1 MVRRK
6 QAQDNNK
13 YRFYVA
19 QDDLFIDLNLVQF
32 GWEKCEPLHQFGP
45 AVRNHFLFHYIIDGK
60 GRLDTSNQTFLL
72 SKGQGF
78 LLCPG
83 QISSYFADPDDPW
96 FYTWVE
102 FDGLRA
108 RQSLTLAGL
117 SEQQPVYNS
126 IEPDNHSIQDC
137 MLRIINEAERSPIH
151 LTGLGMIL
159 LDEIV
164 QTSRTRIE
172 VEKKSLRD
180 FYMREALNYIE
191 GNYMHDISIEEI
203 ADASGLNRSYFS
215 RIFKETFSLSPQ
227 RFLLQYRMNKAA
239 ELLKYSQL
247 PINAVSS
254 SVGYENQLHFSRAF
268 RNVFNISPSE
278 YRGTHHVQSPS
289 TQRIT
294 GRQ

>member
-1 MVRRK
+1 MIKRR
-6 QAQDNNK
+6 QIQDENK

-32 GWEKCEPLHQFGP
+32 GWERCEPLHQFGP

-60 GRLDTSNQTFLL
+60 GRLETNDQTYNL

-117 SEQQPVYNS
+117 SERQPVYNS
-126 IEPDNHSIQDC
+126 KDPDNHSIQDY
-137 MLRIINEAERSPIH
+137 MLHIVREGERSPLR
-151 LTGLGMIL
+151 LTGMGMIF

-164 QTSRTRIE
+164 QTSKTSIE

-191 GNYMHDISIEEI
+191 GNYMHDLSIEEI

-215 RIFKETFSLSPQ
+215 RIFKETFNLSPQ

-239 ELLKYSQL
+239 ELLKYTQQSV
-247 PINAVSS
+247 NAVSAA
-254 SVGYENQLHFSRAF
+254 VGYENQLHFSRAF
-268 RNVFNISPSE
+268 KNVFDVSPSE
-278 YRGTHHVQSPS
+278 YRDTHHVHSS
-289 TQRIT
+289 IT
-294 GRQ
+294 G

>member
-1 MVRRK
+1 MIKRR
-6 QAQDNNK
+6 QNQDENK

-32 GWEKCEPLHQFGP
+32 GWERCEPLHQFGP

-60 GRLDTSNQTFLL
+60 GKLETNGQTYSL

-83 QISSYFADPDDPW
+83 QISSYFADPDNPW
-96 FYTWVE
+96 HYTWVE

-117 SEQQPVYNS
+117 SEQQPIYNS
-126 IEPDNHSIQDC
+126 IDPENHTVQNC
-137 MLRIINEAERSPIH
+137 MLKIVDEAERSPLYLI
-151 LTGLGMIL
+151 GLGMIF

-164 QTSRTRIE
+164 RTSKTRIE

-215 RIFKETFSLSPQ
+215 RIFKETFNLSPQ

-239 ELLKYSQL
+239 ELLKYTQL
-247 PINAVSS
+247 AINAVSS

-268 RNVFNISPSE
+268 KNVFDVSPSE
-278 YRGTHHVQSPS
+278 YRDTHHVQSS
-289 TQRIT
+289 VIQRKIS
-294 GRQ
+294 R

>member
-1 MVRRK
+1 MIKRR
-6 QAQDNNK
+6 QNQDENK

-32 GWEKCEPLHQFGP
+32 GWERCEPLHQFGP
-45 AVRNHFLFHYIIDGK
+45 AVRNHFLFHYIIAGK
-60 GRLDTSNQTFLL
+60 GKLDTNGHTYSL

-96 FYTWVE
+96 HYTWVE

-117 SEQQPVYNS
+117 SEQQPIYNS
-126 IEPDNHSIQDC
+126 IDPENHTVQNC
-137 MLRIINEAERSPIH
+137 MLKIVDEAERSTLR
-151 LTGLGMIL
+151 LTGLGMIF

-164 QTSRTRIE
+164 RTSKTRIE

-191 GNYMHDISIEEI
+191 GNYMHDLSIEEI

-215 RIFKETFSLSPQ
+215 RIFKETFNLSPQ

-247 PINAVSS
+247 AINAVSS

-268 RNVFNISPSE
+268 KNVFDVSPSE
-278 YRGTHHVQSPS
+278 YRDTHHVQSS
-289 TQRIT
+289 VVQRV
-294 GRQ
+294 RDR

>member
-1 MVRRK
+1 MIKRR
-6 QAQDNNK
+6 QNQDENK

-32 GWEKCEPLHQFGP
+32 GWERCEPLHQFGP

-60 GRLDTSNQTFLL
+60 GKLETNGQTYSL

-83 QISSYFADPDDPW
+83 QISSYFADPDNPW
-96 FYTWVE
+96 HYTWVE

-117 SEQQPVYNS
+117 SEQQPIYNS
-126 IEPDNHSIQDC
+126 IDPENHTVQNC
-137 MLRIINEAERSPIH
+137 MLKIVDEAERSPLR
-151 LTGLGMIL
+151 LTGLGMIF

-164 QTSRTRIE
+164 RTSKTRIE

-215 RIFKETFSLSPQ
+215 RIFKETFNLSPQ

-247 PINAVSS
+247 AINAVSS

-268 RNVFNISPSE
+268 KNVFDVSPSE
-278 YRGTHHVQSPS
+278 YRDTHHVQSS
-289 TQRIT
+289 VVQRV
-294 GRQ
+294 RDR